1 MSTSISLKNR
11 LESLSEKHRQLDKEI
26 QVQYKNFASDS
37 IVEKLKV
44 QKLRLK
50 DEMSR
55 LKRKLKESM

>member
-44 QKLRLK
+44 Q
-50 DEMSR
+50 
-55 LKRKLKESM
+55 